1 MSLWS
6 VPAKWGGAFFI
17 LLVLQGGLL
26 IGLHTWRSLAL
37 SPDEHV
43 VDTLLNEVAAGTP
56 MLVFAGIL
64 SMVELEA
71 ALTLSAWYI
80 DRVRRRE
87 REEID
92 ALLKKWDAIEARSA
106 AEYARGFAEGRRT
119 EREKM
124 RLEHEEEVRR
134 YPY

>member
-1 MSLWS
+1 
-6 VPAKWGGAFFI
+6 
-17 LLVLQGGLL
+17 
-26 IGLHTWRSLAL
+26 
-37 SPDEHV
+37 
-43 VDTLLNEVAAGTP
+43 

-71 ALTLSAWYI
+71 ALTLSIWYL

-87 REEID
+87 REEVD
-92 ALLKKWDAIEARSA
+92 ALLKRWEKIKARSA
-106 AEYARGFAEGRRT
+106 AEYARGLAEGRRL